1 MPGTTRIIED
11 RSCPPSD
18 QRSGSSRLGRAA
30 ALLVPASTPPR
41 PAPVAAPTDAEAAL
55 ALSVEMAGKQIKSI
69 LLVED
74 DKEFSAM
81 MRILLE
87 GIPFQIAQASNGA
100 EAIKRLLI
108 HDFDYI
114 LCDMV
119 MPEFPGEMFY
129 RAVERTKPHLCQRFI
144 FMTGYRNDEKINRF
158 IKTVGGLILWKPF
171 KFGELLDAIR
181 MIDSRRPKAC
191 AHRSAG

>member
-1 MPGTTRIIED
+1 M
-11 RSCPPSD
+11 
-18 QRSGSSRLGRAA
+18 
-30 ALLVPASTPPR
+30 
-41 PAPVAAPTDAEAAL
+41 
-55 ALSVEMAGKQIKSI
+55 ALSVEITGQQTKSI

-74 DKEFSAM
+74 DQQFSEM

-87 GIPFQIAQASNGA
+87 GIPFRIEQASNGA
-100 EAIKRLLI
+100 EALKRLLV

-129 RAVERTKPHLCQRFI
+129 RAVERARPQLCQRFI
-144 FMTGYRNDEKINRF
+144 FMTGYRNDDKINQF
-158 IKTVGGLILWKPF
+158 IKAVGGLILWKPF

-181 MIDSRRPKAC
+181 LIDSKKPKAK
-191 AHRSAG
+191 AKPTGH